1 MDRETRE
8 ILKASP
14 LGTIIVN
21 LDGNRVYNTIS
32 LKEFKIA
39 IRNQERCIIT
49 PLTYALDNHYCL
61 MGYKLIIESEGHA
74 RCINDMLL
82 GKIGEN
88 ERERRIAHNVEKL
101 FMSGAYEDIE
111 TEWE

>member
-1 MDRETRE
+1 MDKETRE
-8 ILKASP
+8 ILKTSP

-21 LDGNRVYNTIS
+21 LDGNRMYNTVS

-39 IRNQERCIIT
+39 IKNQERCIIT

-61 MGYKLIIESEGHA
+61 IIESEGNS
-74 RCINDMLL
+74 RCRNNMLL
-82 GKIGEN
+82 GEIGEN
-88 ERERRIAHNVEKL
+88 ERELRIAHNVEKL

-111 TEWE
+111 TEWK

>member
-21 LDGNRVYNTIS
+21 LDGNRMYNTVS

-39 IRNQERCIIT
+39 IKNQERCIIT

-61 MGYKLIIESEGHA
+61 MGYKLIIESDTIFAVSFSFIHCTISFGIKVIKCLYFISFKSYTH
-74 RCINDMLL
+74 
-82 GKIGEN
+82 
-88 ERERRIAHNVEKL
+88 
-101 FMSGAYEDIE
+101 
-111 TEWE
+111 